1 MSSVVKIILL
11 EFKTIFIHKKHM
23 GFSGKGNLE
32 IDLESMSI
40 TSLINDFD
48 QNIDAAGYDL
58 PPEHL
63 AEIHK
68 RIHKMA
74 NAILKLS

>member
-1 MSSVVKIILL
+1 
-11 EFKTIFIHKKHM
+11 
-23 GFSGKGNLE
+23 
-32 IDLESMSI
+32 MSI

-58 PPEHL
+58 PPEPL
-63 AEIHK
+63 AEIHE
-68 RIHKMA
+68 RIHKLA